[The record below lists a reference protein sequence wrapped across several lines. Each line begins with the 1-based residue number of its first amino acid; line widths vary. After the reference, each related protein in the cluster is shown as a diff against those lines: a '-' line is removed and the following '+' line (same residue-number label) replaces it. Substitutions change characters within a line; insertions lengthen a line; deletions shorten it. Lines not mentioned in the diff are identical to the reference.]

1 MDNNTTEFTRM
12 HDLRTHVLFLN
23 GAGLAVVGI
32 RHSGSATDD
41 APALVGSVVA
51 LVTDPHQGAWPHVGV
66 ADHTLSIVF
75 FTQASNGCRMRWR
88 ESSNYW
94 IVWDFQRV
102 LFENSP
108 TPGCLRQ
115 KIKSG

>member
-1 MDNNTTEFTRM
+1 M
-12 HDLRTHVLFLN
+12 HDLGTHVLFLN

-94 IVWDFQRV
+94 IVWDFQWV